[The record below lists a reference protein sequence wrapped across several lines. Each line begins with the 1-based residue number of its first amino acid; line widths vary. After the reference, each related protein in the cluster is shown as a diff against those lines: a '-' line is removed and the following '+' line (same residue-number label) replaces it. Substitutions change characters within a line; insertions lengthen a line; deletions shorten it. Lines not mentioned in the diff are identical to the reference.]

1 MISLECY
8 TNLDGL
14 AVLDS
19 NDCAV
24 LCFIKCHNI
33 FKNLFFFTQI
43 ASESADFSD
52 ENASVSIH

>member
-1 MISLECY
+1 MIPLECY

-24 LCFIKCHNI
+24 LYFIKCHNI
-33 FKNLFFFTQI
+33 FKNLFFLHSLPVNQLTSLTKMRQ
-43 ASESADFSD
+43 
-52 ENASVSIH
+52 

>member
-1 MISLECY
+1 MIPLECY

-19 NDCAV
+19 NDWTV

-33 FKNLFFFTQI
+33 FKNLFFLTQL
-43 ASESADFSD
+43 ASESADFFD